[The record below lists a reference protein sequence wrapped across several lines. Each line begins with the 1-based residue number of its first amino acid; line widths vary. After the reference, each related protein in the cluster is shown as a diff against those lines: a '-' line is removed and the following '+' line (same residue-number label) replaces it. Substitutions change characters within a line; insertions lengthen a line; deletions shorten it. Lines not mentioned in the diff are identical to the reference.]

1 MSAAEDTDDD
11 WGMGELALS
20 STKGSKKAKGK
31 DKKEDPRVKRD
42 KDLKHCEAV
51 AGHWLP
57 FSLGKTSWI
66 PLTSNAALREAFQTP
81 CNMKSLESIDE
92 WTTRVQQA
100 LCYYVLLEMIMKEDD
115 RVQQF
120 QALGRGW
127 VFVLLESKV
136 LAKYTKMKVW
146 FESSDRVLHDHEM
159 DMRAAELV
167 GATRDK
173 YLWGY
178 NPEAEIVFF
187 IKGLA
192 PARPLVCI
200 QRLRPDYRDLDKWA
214 VKPGAKIKCLNG
226 QLPSDAEREKV
237 VRQHKKRKHR
247 KTKAQMRERLVK
259 ADERDAGLAAAAL
272 LLRRFHPD
280 ECKDLDLAAAA
291 AAKAKDGAAA
301 AATADLD
308 PDADEGSDEGGE
320 EGEGGGGSGG
330 SAGAAKAAAAVAA
343 QAALL
348 RSVQTA
354 YGLGLVR
361 KTRSDGTL
369 VVELQWGLHIALV
382 APSVAPPGSEPLLL
396 AASHAPPL
404 ADAAVLF
411 AKAAG
416 ASGGGGGSGGGNG
429 GGGGGSG
436 GGAVLAAGSIS
447 GGNGKPAAAAA
458 SPARAFLYLPP
469 PYAGVL
475 GAETFGMHERARQR
489 DKDDAA
495 FEDSQDL
502 FAQLLAE
509 AKADQGY
516 SQRAASQQTSKQ
528 QLQQQ
533 QASLQQQPSKES
545 SWERGDYY

>member
-1 MSAAEDTDDD
+1 MPAAEEDEDD
-11 WGMGELALS
+11 WGIGELTLGNKA
-20 STKGSKKAKGK
+20 KGGKKKKAKEK
-31 DKKEDPRVKRD
+31 TEDPRLKRE

-51 AGHWLP
+51 AGHWLQ

-66 PLTSNAALREAFQTP
+66 SLTSNAGLREAFQAP
-81 CNMKSLESIDE
+81 CDMKSLESIDE

-127 VFVLLESKV
+127 VFVLLESKE

-146 FESSDRVLHDHEM
+146 FESSDRVLQDHEM

-214 VKPGAKIKCLNG
+214 VKPGAKIKCLNN
-226 QLPSDAEREKV
+226 QLPSDVEREKV

-247 KTKAQMRERLVK
+247 KTKALTRERQIK
-259 ADERDAGLAAAAL
+259 ADERDAGLAAATTL
-272 LLRRFHPD
+272 MRRFHPD
-280 ECKDLDLAAAA
+280 EVKDVELATAA
-291 AAKAKDGAAA
+291 AAKAKDGAGSVAGDADPEAGEGSDDGGAENGGDGKAAGADGA
-301 AATADLD
+301 AATA
-308 PDADEGSDEGGE
+308 
-320 EGEGGGGSGG
+320 
-330 SAGAAKAAAAVAA
+330 AVTV

-348 RSVQTA
+348 RSVQTP

-369 VVELQWGLHIALV
+369 VVDLQWGLYHAMT
-382 APSVAPPGSEPLLL
+382 APAMAQPGTIPLQL
-396 AASHAPPL
+396 AASHAPPPSPS
-404 ADAAVLF
+404 
-411 AKAAG
+411 
-416 ASGGGGGSGGGNG
+416 ASELGMSIPSGE
-429 GGGGGSG
+429 S
-436 GGAVLAAGSIS
+436 
-447 GGNGKPAAAAA
+447 GKPG
-458 SPARAFLYLPP
+458 STGTPAGPVPSRTYLYMPP
-469 PYAGVL
+469 PYEGVR
-475 GAETFGMHERARQR
+475 GAKTWGMHERARKR
-489 DKDDAA
+489 DKDEAA

-509 AKADQGY
+509 AKADQDY

-528 QLQQQ
+528 LMQQ
-533 QASLQQQPSKES
+533 QANLQAPNNKEPL
-545 SWERGDYY
+545 WVGRDYY